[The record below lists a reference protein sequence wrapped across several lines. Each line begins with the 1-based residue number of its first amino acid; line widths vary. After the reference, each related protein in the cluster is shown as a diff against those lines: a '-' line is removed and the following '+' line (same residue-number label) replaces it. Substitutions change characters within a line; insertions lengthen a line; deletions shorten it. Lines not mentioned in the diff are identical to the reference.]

1 MMNEIYLQIVKKF
14 NLNPEIRNTN
24 YIRVKGLESVD
35 LAKWIMQE
43 FNNVYA
49 EPADI
54 KSNKTY
60 SNFGWIKIS
69 ISKRNK

>member
-1 MMNEIYLQIVKKF
+1 MINDVYLQIIRKF
-14 NLNPEIRNTN
+14 KLNPEIRNTN
-24 YIRVKGLESVD
+24 HIRVKGLESVD

-69 ISKRNK
+69 KRNK